1 MTITSQDILSDPYI
15 DPSLSLC
22 PPGNRGNILLLLTL
36 LYELVLPG
44 EAFPFGTTR
53 TVNYSRCLPPNMVVS
68 SSTRHFRGHLEA
80 EQKGSLIITLM
91 GDCLNNPL
99 SSNVT
104 VLEDQNISKCALIW
118 LLTQEQ
124 DLCKA
129 MLNECA
135 LYVCIKIESMTLQE
149 NIS

>member
-1 MTITSQDILSDPYI
+1 
-15 DPSLSLC
+15 
-22 PPGNRGNILLLLTL
+22 
-36 LYELVLPG
+36 
-44 EAFPFGTTR
+44 
-53 TVNYSRCLPPNMVVS
+53 MVVS

-135 LYVCIKIESMTLQE
+135 LYVCIKIESMTLQG